1 VAKPDHPKRTITL
14 LGSGVLLLLLALLA
28 LNAFNPLPW
37 LNPYGAGPIVLFTAL
52 SVLVFLLLLT
62 VLVLLFRNLVK
73 LVAGQRNRVLGSK
86 IRNRLLVGAFLLSF
100 VPSFFM
106 FLFSFV
112 LLNRSIERWFS
123 EPGSE
128 LREDSTRVALEL
140 SQYAAANARA
150 EAESLASSGTVA
162 QALRQRDFASLLDEI
177 RTHRITLEG
186 GFAAVYHDGAIVS
199 EYQFPQASR
208 QILLRPWMDSDDSD
222 TLENGPLSSFILGA
236 ARRSDQPIL
245 VVGRDEYVLGAATS
259 QDGSVVVVGLPMPA
273 GLSTTVDH
281 IRSGVRDYWLLFRAR
296 NTIRITYLLLLI
308 LLSTLT
314 FFASSWLAL
323 FLSKQ
328 VTRPIEALADAMDE
342 IAAGHYGH
350 RVRMEAAEEMGE
362 LVSSFNRMAADLE
375 ESRTLAESSTTQL
388 SAANHALERRRS
400 ELETVLETIPSGV
413 VTLDSSLHI
422 LQANRA
428 FQHLIRPQN
437 AGGLSGM
444 QLESIFPREI
454 SDELI
459 LLIRRA
465 DRMGIAATE
474 FELPGARGVLA
485 VTVTVA
491 RLELGNHRQGCILV
505 LEDVTEFLRAQRQVA
520 WKEVAQRVA
529 HEIKNPLTPIA
540 LSAERIRKHVDRPT
554 PETSGIIRKC
564 SEVILGSVETL
575 RTLVDQFAALA
586 QFPAAQ
592 PRLSD
597 LNGIVESALALF
609 AGRLTGI
616 RIVKRLGGNLPP
628 VMADPEAMKRAL
640 ANLIDNA
647 AEAMQSSLLRELT
660 IETSVLEGHL
670 MAEIVVADT
679 GYGLNDQM
687 RERLFLPYFS
697 TKQRGTGLGL
707 AIAAKIVQE
716 HHGAIRAEQNS
727 PTGARFII
735 ELPLAEAKTPG
746 DGSLVAADHG
756 VVA

>member
-1 VAKPDHPKRTITL
+1 MPEQRP
-14 LGSGVLLLLLALLA
+14 
-28 LNAFNPLPW
+28 NPWPA
-37 LNPYGAGPIVLFTAL
+37 P
-52 SVLVFLLLLT
+52 
-62 VLVLLFRNLVK
+62 
-73 LVAGQRNRVLGSK
+73 
-86 IRNRLLVGAFLLSF
+86 
-100 VPSFFM
+100 
-106 FLFSFV
+106 
-112 LLNRSIERWFS
+112 
-123 EPGSE
+123 
-128 LREDSTRVALEL
+128 EL
-140 SQYAAANARA
+140 SPRPCD
-150 EAESLASSGTVA
+150 
-162 QALRQRDFASLLDEI
+162 QRDFASLLDEI

-199 EYQFPQASR
+199 EYQFPQANR

-222 TLENGPLSSFILGA
+222 TLENGPLSSFVLGA

-388 SAANHALERRRS
+388 SAANHALEQRRS

-437 AGGLSGM
+437 AGGLWACS
-444 QLESIFPREI
+444 SNRSFREI

-459 LLIRRA
+459 LLVRRA

-505 LEDVTEFLRAQRQVA
+505 LEDVTEFFAHSAVA

-529 HEIKNPLTPIA
+529 HEIKNPLTPIS

-554 PETSGIIRKC
+554 PET
-564 SEVILGSVETL
+564 
-575 RTLVDQFAALA
+575 
-586 QFPAAQ
+586 
-592 PRLSD
+592 
-597 LNGIVESALALF
+597 
-609 AGRLTGI
+609 
-616 RIVKRLGGNLPP
+616 
-628 VMADPEAMKRAL
+628 
-640 ANLIDNA
+640 
-647 AEAMQSSLLRELT
+647 
-660 IETSVLEGHL
+660 
-670 MAEIVVADT
+670 
-679 GYGLNDQM
+679 
-687 RERLFLPYFS
+687 
-697 TKQRGTGLGL
+697 
-707 AIAAKIVQE
+707 
-716 HHGAIRAEQNS
+716 
-727 PTGARFII
+727 
-735 ELPLAEAKTPG
+735 
-746 DGSLVAADHG
+746 
-756 VVA
+756 